1 MVILWLQYLTV
12 IMDIS
17 KGNPLKVR
25 RMKKMND
32 SEIRAFVK
40 KLWQE
45 DPKKYYE
52 WKEDYCIR
60 LNRLPEF
67 FGTRDNPKEIDE
79 SKL

>member
-1 MVILWLQYLTV
+1 MDDVLDDDYGYGELGNAAEVVEMKELTYEEQK
-12 IMDIS
+12 DY
-17 KGNPLKVR
+17 
-25 RMKKMND
+25 
-32 SEIRAFVK
+32 VK
-40 KLWQE
+40 KLWLE